1 MEYVWY
7 FLSILWYTLGAV
19 ILCGLLAA
27 WCQRMFQY
35 LLGDGMGRGLF
46 LGTSIVGTPVHELG
60 HALMCL
66 LFGHKIQ
73 EMSLWNPR
81 AKNGDIGY
89 VRHSYNPRN
98 PYHQL
103 GNLFI
108 GIGPIL
114 SGLGVTA
121 ILLMLCFPHT
131 WSTYV
136 DVASDMVSDGRN
148 PLFILWAG
156 IRIWPGVL
164 FENSVAIWWKILAIL
179 LMLAVSLH
187 VMLSPA
193 DIKNSLRAVPVYL
206 VIVLLFTVITAL
218 LGHAVMSSVQAALAT
233 YQAVTVALF
242 SIVLSCSV
250 VLVLLAMVVWLLC
263 SLFRFIFHK

>member
-73 EMSLWNPR
+73 KMSLWNPR

-108 GIGPIL
+108 GIGPIF
-114 SGLGVTA
+114 SGLCVTA
-121 ILLMLCFPHT
+121 ILLALCFPVT
-131 WSTYV
+131 WSTYL
-136 DVASDMVSDGRN
+136 DVSSDMVAGGSN

-156 IRIWPGVL
+156 IKMWPDIL
-164 FENSVAIWWKILAIL
+164 TEDSVAIWWKILAIL
-179 LMLAVSLH
+179 LMLSVSLH
-187 VMLSPA
+187 VTLSPA
-193 DIKNSLRAVPVYL
+193 DIKNSLRAMPLYL
-206 VIVLLFTVITAL
+206 IIVLLFTAVTAL
-218 LGHAVMSSVQAALAT
+218 MGHSVMHAVQGGLAT
-233 YQAVTVALF
+233 YQAMTVALF

-250 VLVLLAMVVWLLC
+250 ALVLLALAVWLLC
-263 SLFRFIFHK
+263 SLFRFIFRR